1 VLSSIGS
8 RVQAGALAAILA
20 AVAEALQRSRGGR
33 APHPKTPTGALRVLQ
48 AGNKRY
54 RKNKLELRD
63 YSPVG
68 QRRAAGQKPFAAIIT
83 CADSRISP
91 ELVFDV
97 ERGNLFVSRIA
108 GNSIDTGTLGS
119 TEYAVAVLG
128 VKLVMVLGHS
138 DCGAVKAAIE
148 VANGKKSYP
157 ASKYGSIGKV
167 VDHVVTP
174 VKSVPPDR
182 RTLQRCI
189 SVNARSQA
197 SKLAGRGPII
207 APALASG
214 KLRVVAAVYDLAN
227 GKVSI
232 IP

>member
-1 VLSSIGS
+1 M
-8 RVQAGALAAILA
+8 AGLGGAPSAAALGGAG
-20 AVAEALQRSRGGR
+20 VAEASERPRGGR
-33 APHPKTPTGALRVLQ
+33 APHPKTPTGALRALQ

-54 RKNKLELRD
+54 RTNKLQLRD

-68 QRRAAGQKPFAAIIT
+68 ERAADQKPFAAIIT

-119 TEYAVAVLG
+119 TEYAVRVLG
-128 VKLVMVLGHS
+128 VKLILVLGHS
-138 DCGAVKAAIE
+138 DCGAVKAAIQ
-148 VANGKKSYP
+148 VANGTKSYP
-157 ASKYGSIGKV
+157 ASKYGAIRKV

-174 VKSVPPDR
+174 VKTVPPDQ

-197 SKLAGRGPII
+197 SKLAGKGPII
-207 APALASG
+207 APAIAAG
-214 KLRVVAAVYDLAN
+214 RLRVVAAVYELAN

>member
-1 VLSSIGS
+1 VAGLGGAASAVVLGEP
-8 RVQAGALAAILA
+8 G
-20 AVAEALQRSRGGR
+20 VAEALQRPRGGR

-54 RKNKLELRD
+54 RKNKLQLRD

-68 QRRAAGQKPFAAIIT
+68 QRRAAEQKPFAAIIT

-119 TEYAVAVLG
+119 TEYAVSVLG

-148 VANGKKSYP
+148 VANGNESYP
-157 ASKYGSIGKV
+157 SSKYGSIGKV

-174 VKSVPPDR
+174 VKSVPPDQ

-227 GKVSI
+227 GKVSV

>member
-1 VLSSIGS
+1 V
-8 RVQAGALAAILA
+8 AGL
-20 AVAEALQRSRGGR
+20 
-33 APHPKTPTGALRVLQ
+33 PHPKTPTGALEELQ
-48 AGNKRY
+48 AGNERY
-54 RKNKLELRD
+54 RKAKPQLRGH
-63 YSPVG
+63 SPVG
-68 QRRAAGQKPFAAIIT
+68 EGRAAEQKPFAAIIT
-83 CADSRISP
+83 CGDSRISP
-91 ELVFDV
+91 ELIFDV

-148 VANGKKSYP
+148 VANGNESYP
-157 ASKYGSIGKV
+157 ANEYGSIGKV

-174 VKSVPPDR
+174 VKSVPADQ

-189 SVNARSQA
+189 SVNAQSQA
-197 SKLAGRGPII
+197 TKLAGRGPII
-207 APALASG
+207 SPAIASG
-214 KLRVVAAVYDLAN
+214 KLRVVAAVYEISN
-227 GKVSI
+227 GQVSI

>member
-1 VLSSIGS
+1 M
-8 RVQAGALAAILA
+8 AGLGGGAASAALLGGAGG
-20 AVAEALQRSRGGR
+20 AEALERPRRGR
-33 APHPKTPTGALRVLQ
+33 APHPKTPTGALRALQ
-48 AGNKRY
+48 AGNKRS
-54 RKNKLELRD
+54 RTGKLQLRD
-63 YSPVG
+63 YSPAG
-68 QRRAAGQKPFAAIIT
+68 ARPAAEQMPFAAIIT

-108 GNSIDTGTLGS
+108 GNTIDTGTLGS
-119 TEYAVAVLG
+119 TEYAVAALG

-157 ASKYGSIGKV
+157 VGKYGAIGKV
-167 VDHVVTP
+167 VDHVVGP
-174 VKSVPPDR
+174 VSSVPPDQR
-182 RTLQRCI
+182 SLQRCI

-197 SKLAGRGPII
+197 SRLAKRDPIV
-207 APALASG
+207 APAIAAG
-214 KLRVVAAVYDLAN
+214 KLRVVAAVYDIAN
-227 GKVSI
+227 GRVSV